1 LAYLFTE
8 YKLHRIWANCDR
20 SNIASIKLL
29 ERLGMRREG
38 HFVKSLWFKGEWVD
52 EFWFAILREEWER

>member
-1 LAYLFTE
+1 M
-8 YKLHRIWANCDR
+8 
-20 SNIASIKLL
+20 

-52 EFWFAILREEWER
+52 ELWFAILREEWER